1 MPIDRKKLV
10 CFVVA
15 LKSPDGTWHGGALNE
30 DKAWLQPL
38 DTDLWG
44 AGEKAGVFCSKP
56 SEELLRAAK
65 EGIGLPEPVEVRA
78 HRLFHASDSDESAS
92 VLSRKVLR

>member
-15 LKSPDGTWHGGALNE
+15 LKSPDNAWHGCALNE

-44 AGEKAGVFCSKP
+44 AGEKAGVFCSRP
-56 SEELLRAAK
+56 SEELLRAAA
-65 EGIGLPEPVEVRA
+65 EGLGIPEPVEVRA